1 MTPVDAAW
9 QEVRRGSEAGF
20 RAWLPLVEP
29 VLWRTLRPFAR
40 AVDVEAIVQEALLR
54 MWVVAPSQQLEGEN
68 ASLRFA
74 LRLARNLAI
83 DEARRRGREVPLAP
97 DLPGGGDDGSDPR
110 PATEPAIDPAPP
122 PDPLLRRAILACIDK
137 LPRQPKTA
145 LRARLDAAGA
155 LPDRLLAERVAMQP
169 NTFLQ
174 NVIRARRLVE
184 ECLAASG
191 IAVQEYLR

>member
-9 QEVRRGSEAGF
+9 QEVRCGSPAGF

-29 VLWRTLRPFAR
+29 VLWRTLRPFAP
-40 AVDVEAIVQEALLR
+40 AVDVEAIIQEALLR
-54 MWVVAPSQQLEGEN
+54 MWAIAPVQPLEGEN

-83 DEARRRGREVPLAP
+83 DEARRRGREVPLQR
-97 DLPGGGDDGSDPR
+97 DRSGTGDDPPDPI
-110 PATEPAIDPAPP
+110 PATEPAPS

-137 LPRQPKTA
+137 LPRQPKAA
-145 LRARLDAAGA
+145 LRVRLDAAGT
-155 LPDRLLAERVAMQP
+155 LPDRLLAERLAMQL

-174 NVIRARRLVE
+174 NVTRARRLVE

-191 IAVQEYLR
+191 IAVKEYLR

>member
-9 QEVRRGSEAGF
+9 QEVRRGSDAGF

-29 VLWRTLRPFAR
+29 VIWRTLRPFAR
-40 AVDVEAIVQEALLR
+40 AVDVEAIVQEALMR
-54 MWVVAPSQQLEGEN
+54 MWVLAPSQPLAGEN

-74 LRLARNLAI
+74 LRLAHNLAI
-83 DEARRRGREVPLAP
+83 DEVRRRGRELPLVK
-97 DLPGGGDDGSDPR
+97 DLPGGDDPPDPL
-110 PATEPAIDPAPP
+110 PAPEPAPP

-137 LPRQPKTA
+137 LPRQPKAA
-145 LRARLDAAGA
+145 LRVRLDAAGT
-155 LPDRLLAERVAMQP
+155 LPDRLLAERLAMQL

-174 NVIRARRLVE
+174 NVTRARRLVE

-191 IAVQEYLR
+191 IAVKEYLR

>member
-9 QEVRRGSEAGF
+9 QEVRHGSEAGF

-29 VLWRTLRPFAR
+29 VLWRALRSFAPV
-40 AVDVEAIVQEALLR
+40 VDVEAIVQEALLR
-54 MWVVAPSQQLEGEN
+54 MWTIAPVQPLEGEN

-74 LRLARNLAI
+74 LRLVRNLAI
-83 DEARRRGREVPLAP
+83 DESRRRGREVPP
-97 DLPGGGDDGSDPR
+97 DTDGTGGDDDSRDPL
-110 PATEPAIDPAPP
+110 PPVAPAPP
-122 PDPLLRRAILACIDK
+122 ADPLLRRAILACIDK
-137 LPRQPKTA
+137 LPRQPKAA

-155 LPDRLLAERVAMQP
+155 FPDRLLAERLAMQL

-174 NVIRARRLVE
+174 NVTRARRLVE

-191 IAVQEYLR
+191 IAVKEYLR

>member
-1 MTPVDAAW
+1 MTPVDATW

-29 VLWRTLRPFAR
+29 VLWRTLRSFAP

-54 MWVVAPSQQLEGEN
+54 MWIIAPVQPLEGDN

-83 DEARRRGREVPLAP
+83 DEARRRGREVPPEADRTGGVDDPP
-97 DLPGGGDDGSDPR
+97 DPP
-110 PATEPAIDPAPP
+110 PAAEPAPP
-122 PDPLLRRAILACIDK
+122 PDPLLRRAILACVGK
-137 LPRQPKTA
+137 LPPRPKAA
-145 LRARLDAAGA
+145 LRARLAAAGA
-155 LPDRLLAERVAMQP
+155 LPDRLLAGRLAMQL

-174 NVIRARRLVE
+174 NVTRARRLVE

-191 IAVQEYLR
+191 IAVKEHLR

>member
-29 VLWRTLRPFAR
+29 VLWRALRSFAP

-54 MWVVAPSQQLEGEN
+54 MWIIAPVQPLEGEN

-74 LRLARNLAI
+74 LRLVRNLAI
-83 DEARRRGREVPLAP
+83 DEARRRGREVPP
-97 DLPGGGDDGSDPR
+97 DTGGTAAGDDSRDPLP
-110 PATEPAIDPAPP
+110 PAAPAPLA
-122 PDPLLRRAILACIDK
+122 DPLLRRAILACIDK
-137 LPRQPKTA
+137 LPRQPKAA
-145 LRARLDAAGA
+145 LRARLDAAGVF
-155 LPDRLLAERVAMQP
+155 PDRLLAERLAMQL

-174 NVIRARRLVE
+174 NVTRARRLVE

-191 IAVQEYLR
+191 IAVKEYLR

>member
-29 VLWRTLRPFAR
+29 VLWRTLRSFAP

-54 MWVVAPSQQLEGEN
+54 MWTIAPVQPLEGEN

-74 LRLARNLAI
+74 LRLVRNLAI
-83 DEARRRGREVPLAP
+83 DEARRRGREVPP
-97 DLPGGGDDGSDPR
+97 DTGGTAAGDDSRDPLP
-110 PATEPAIDPAPP
+110 PAAPAPLA
-122 PDPLLRRAILACIDK
+122 DPLLRRAILACIDK
-137 LPRQPKTA
+137 LPRQPKAA

-155 LPDRLLAERVAMQP
+155 FPDRLLAERLAMQL

-174 NVIRARRLVE
+174 NVTRARRLVE

-191 IAVQEYLR
+191 IAVKEYLR